1 MGVILKAHISVHQTR
16 QDHKVHT
23 NDLDKWPNNV
33 VLPIVLDQRAWKIKV
48 HTLKILK
55 PICYMLY
62 EGINWSLPKALSPQ
76 QVVLELGF

>member
-1 MGVILKAHISVHQTR
+1 MAQQCSIANSARSKSMEELIQYHWAQ
-16 QDHKVHT
+16 
-23 NDLDKWPNNV
+23 L
-33 VLPIVLDQRAWKIKV
+33 

-76 QVVLELGF
+76 QVVLKLGF